1 MTPCPLCQNALSD
14 EALAC
19 TNCGAQKAYDYLNR
33 SANRVLIVAVASA
46 VLAAY
51 FVYVGYTAP
60 DPKVLSGAN
69 MIAALLGTHTVARLF
84 SLYRGRVWRKT
95 WRWAYAA
102 K

>member
-1 MTPCPLCQNALSD
+1 VTPCL

-19 TNCGAQKAYDYLNR
+19 TNCGAKKAYDYLNR
-33 SANRVLIVAVASA
+33 LANRVLIVAVASA

-69 MIAALLGTHTVARLF
+69 IIAALLGIHAVSRLF
-84 SLYRGRVWRKT
+84 SLYRGRVWRRT
-95 WRWAYAA
+95 WRGANAA